1 MARRSPLLAI
11 FLFSSCML
19 YVFVPCDAAIPHYKQ
34 KRSTQFQPKM
44 PASMPEDKVLMSGS
58 VSRTR
63 DGDVMTS
70 YSIEIRHEDGTTIT
84 YDPTT
89 SVPPPPLLLPPPP
102 PPVPQIPSPRL
113 RRGKLAREFLLAH
126 NKVRQQLNMPPLVWD
141 RKLVRFARGWA
152 THLATTDCSKPKHS
166 NGPYG
171 ENAFWGSGHDWKP
184 TDAVA
189 AWANE
194 YSFYNSSNNSCKLGN
209 DCGHY
214 TQIIWR
220 TSQRMGCEQVNCPS
234 GDTYITCNYD
244 PPGNYVG
251 ETPFDIP
258 H

>member
-1 MARRSPLLAI
+1 MARRPPLLLAL

-19 YVFVPCDAAIPHYKQ
+19 SVFIACDAFVPAL
-34 KRSTQFQPKM
+34 
-44 PASMPEDKVLMSGS
+44 PASMPGERVSMSAS

-63 DGDVMTS
+63 DGQVKTS
-70 YSIEIRHEDGTTIT
+70 YSVEIQRQDGTTIT

-89 SVPPPPLLLPPPP
+89 SAPPPPPLLPSPPP
-102 PPVPQIPSPRL
+102 PPVPQTPPPRP

-141 RKLVRFARGWA
+141 RKLARYARSWA
-152 THLATTDCSKPKHS
+152 ARLAATDCSKPKHS
-166 NGPYG
+166 HGPYG
-171 ENAFWGSGHDWKP
+171 ENAFWGSGHDWKAV
-184 TDAVA
+184 DAVA

-194 YSFYNSSNNSCKLGN
+194 YAFYNSSNNSCESGN

-220 TSQRMGCEQVNCPS
+220 TSQKMGCERVNCPS
-234 GDTYITCNYD
+234 GDTYVTCNYD

-251 ETPFDIP
+251 ETPFDVP